1 MHVITMK
8 PCINCVQLCII
19 IIILNLYILL
29 IMLKCTLIGYL
40 YIYTLPNSQQLY
52 SQQWYCY
59 IACDKLRGLVAAIY
73 NSLLSKLTCYTV
85 TSIIVGRFSE
95 NCCMRLY
102 TLVVQLFVIGY
113 LTTSQPAS

>member
-1 MHVITMK
+1 MHIDWLS
-8 PCINCVQLCII
+8 I
-19 IIILNLYILL
+19 
-29 IMLKCTLIGYL
+29 

-85 TSIIVGRFSE
+85 TSIIVDRFSE

-102 TLVVQLFVIGY
+102 TLVVQSAAFCDWLSDNFSTSKLRVSLVIFIGPP
-113 LTTSQPAS
+113 LGLLLPV

>member
-19 IIILNLYILL
+19 IIIILNLYIL
-29 IMLKCTLIGYL
+29 LKCTLIGYL
-40 YIYTLPNSQQLY
+40 YNYIYTLPNSQQLY

-102 TLVVQLFVIGY
+102 TLVVQSVAFCDWL
-113 LTTSQPAS
+113 SQPAS